1 MTNAPEDTPTDK
13 VGAELR
19 TLQTNY
25 LRKLPILVK
34 DLGQRWMG
42 FLETGNEGLLAE
54 LRHHSHSIAGTAGV
68 LGIDE
73 ISRLAQA
80 LVDDL
85 KPSAS
90 ELLKQPEQAGKVSQ
104 RLDEIKIKI
113 ASEPIVLRNPLL
125 RS

>member
-1 MTNAPEDTPTDK
+1 MTNAPNDAPTDK
-13 VGAELR
+13 VSAELR

-25 LRKLPILVK
+25 LRKLPMLVNG
-34 DLGQRWMG
+34 LQQRWAD

-54 LRHHSHSIAGTAGV
+54 LRHHSHSIAGTAGI

-80 LVDDL
+80 LCDDL
-85 KPSAS
+85 RPRAS
-90 ELLKQPEQAGKVSQ
+90 ELLRQPAQAGKVSQ
-104 RLDEIKIKI
+104 RLDEIKTKI
-113 ASEPIVLRNPLL
+113 ASEPIVVRNTLA